1 MPSASHLSPL
11 LFFVLDRTHNPTC
24 PRPNAPSPLERRRRS
39 RWREAGILFFCE
51 QLGLRAAPSL
61 SPSRRSKRRRPTRT
75 RSLLDHGEVAPVAP
89 AEPRRALPLSQE
101 LTDKQTF
108 AIQLFA
114 PEPAAACNMALSPG
128 EVRPMDNSIKHE
140 DEYVD
145 NFNIHMIC
153 PDCKETPPNLVEE
166 FSSGDTVCGSCGLVL
181 SARVVDTRSEW
192 RTFSNDDQNGDDP
205 SRVGDAAN
213 PLLNGSQL
221 ATNISYTDGAKSR
234 ELNRAQN
241 KSGTD
246 KSNKSLM
253 QAYKLI
259 GQWCDR
265 WLLPHTVSDT
275 AKHMYKM
282 TDDSRFFKGKA
293 LETIVAG
300 CLFLACRQAQQ
311 GRSFREL
318 HELTGVSKKEIG
330 RIFKLLDTFF
340 NKQNKSGTVVTTG
353 GMVMAGD
360 SYKSKEAT
368 SPPELCA
375 RYCNALGMDNR
386 VQMLAQRLAEEMVK
400 QGALAGRSPLSACA
414 ACIYMI
420 SYLVDQPLTA
430 KEIAPVAGVSDGTI
444 RTAYKHLYAEKDKLL
459 DPTWVKEKGLKVDK
473 LPAA

>member
-1 MPSASHLSPL
+1 MHSSA
-11 LFFVLDRTHNPTC
+11 
-24 PRPNAPSPLERRRRS
+24 
-39 RWREAGILFFCE
+39 
-51 QLGLRAAPSL
+51 
-61 SPSRRSKRRRPTRT
+61 K
-75 RSLLDHGEVAPVAP
+75 
-89 AEPRRALPLSQE
+89 QE
-101 LTDKQTF
+101 
-108 AIQLFA
+108 
-114 PEPAAACNMALSPG
+114 E
-128 EVRPMDNSIKHE
+128 
-140 DEYVD
+140 EYVD

-153 PDCKETPPNLVEE
+153 PDCKEQPPNLIEE

-282 TDDSRFFKGKA
+282 TDDSKGFKGKA
-293 LETIVAG
+293 LESIVAG

-330 RIFKLLDTFF
+330 RIFKSLDKFF
-340 NKQNKSGTVVTTG
+340 NAQNRSGNILGNG
-353 GMVMAGD
+353 GLVMAGD
-360 SYKSKEAT
+360 AYKSKEAT

-375 RYCNALGMDNR
+375 RYCNQLGLDNR

-400 QGALAGRSPLSACA
+400 QGALAGRSPLSAVA

-420 SYLVDQPLTA
+420 SHLVEQPLTP

-444 RTAYKHLYAEKDKLL
+444 RTAYKHLYAAKDKLL
-459 DPTWVKEKGLKVDK
+459 DPAWVKEKGLKLEK
-473 LPAA
+473 LPSA

>member
-1 MPSASHLSPL
+1 
-11 LFFVLDRTHNPTC
+11 
-24 PRPNAPSPLERRRRS
+24 
-39 RWREAGILFFCE
+39 
-51 QLGLRAAPSL
+51 
-61 SPSRRSKRRRPTRT
+61 
-75 RSLLDHGEVAPVAP
+75 
-89 AEPRRALPLSQE
+89 
-101 LTDKQTF
+101 
-108 AIQLFA
+108 
-114 PEPAAACNMALSPG
+114 MALSPG
-128 EVRPMDNSIKHE
+128 EVRPMEHHIKQSE
-140 DEYVD
+140 EYVD

-153 PDCKETPPNLVEE
+153 PDCKESPPNLIEE

-246 KSNKSLM
+246 KSNKVLM

-282 TDDSRFFKGKA
+282 TDDSKLFKGKA
-293 LETIVAG
+293 LDTIVAG
-300 CLFLACRQAQQ
+300 CLFLACRQAGQ

-360 SYKSKEAT
+360 AYKSKEAT

-375 RYCNALGMDNR
+375 RYCNALGLDNR
-386 VQMLAQRLAEEMVK
+386 VQMLAQRLAEAMVK
-400 QGALAGRSPLSACA
+400 HGCLAGRSPLSACA

-444 RTAYKHLYAEKDKLL
+444 RTAYKLLYQDKDKLL
-459 DPTWVKEKGLKVDK
+459 DPEWVKEKGLKIEK
-473 LPAA
+473 LPST

>member
-1 MPSASHLSPL
+1 MARPQPDDMPVACRPSPL
-11 LFFVLDRTHNPTC
+11 LFFVLDRTCNPTC
-24 PRPNAPSPLERRRRS
+24 PLKESPSVAERRRRH
-39 RWREAGILFFCE
+39 RWKEAGLLFFGDS
-51 QLGLRAAPSL
+51 LDPPSPRRA
-61 SPSRRSKRRRPTRT
+61 KRRRTTPSPGNTTESSSVPELQQR
-75 RSLLDHGEVAPVAP
+75 
-89 AEPRRALPLSQE
+89 PLF
-101 LTDKQTF
+101 L
-108 AIQLFA
+108 
-114 PEPAAACNMALSPG
+114 EPAQRPAGRESISEPAMALSPG
-128 EVRPMDNSIKHE
+128 EVRPMENLIKQDE
-140 DEYVD
+140 EYVD

-153 PDCKETPPNLVEE
+153 PDCKEHPPNLVEE

-282 TDDSRFFKGKA
+282 TDDSKLFKGKA
-293 LETIVAG
+293 LDTIVAG

-353 GMVMAGD
+353 GMVMVGD
-360 SYKSKEAT
+360 AYKSKEAT

-375 RYCNALGMDNR
+375 RYCNALGLDNR
-386 VQMLAQRLAEEMVK
+386 VQMLAQRLAEEMVRH
-400 QGALAGRSPLSACA
+400 GCLAGRSPLSACA

-444 RTAYKHLYAEKDKLL
+444 RTAYKLLYQDKDKLL
-459 DPTWVKEKGLKVDK
+459 DPEWVKEKGLKIDK
-473 LPAA
+473 LPST